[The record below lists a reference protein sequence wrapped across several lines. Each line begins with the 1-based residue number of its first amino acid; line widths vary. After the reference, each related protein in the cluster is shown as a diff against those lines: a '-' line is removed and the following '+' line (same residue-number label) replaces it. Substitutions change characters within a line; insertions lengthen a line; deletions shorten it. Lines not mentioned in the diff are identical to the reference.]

1 MTRVGHFSAGMAR
14 MATLPAFLDAE
25 LERIRPWRATSFDV
39 VAGWGRKPSWEAA
52 RRYAQ
57 DRQLPL
63 WTLEDGFF
71 RSLGLGVTGSPA
83 HSLIVDPIGIY
94 FDATAPSRLEQM
106 ILADDLDTETRQR
119 ARRLMQQVVDWR
131 LSKYNTAPDVP
142 LPAGDGRPRVLVIDQ
157 TLNDASVRY
166 GLADVVTFRRML
178 DEAIADNPGAEILVK
193 IHPDVL
199 AGKKQGYLLEA
210 AQEAGCTLLAD
221 PRSPWAVLDAVDAVY
236 TVTSQMGF
244 EALLA
249 GKTVHCFGMPFY
261 AGWGLT
267 HDRQSSPRRGA
278 SRDLVALFAHAVL
291 RYPRYINPYTQQ
303 RCSPEEALGRIA
315 EQYRQQEASRGRW
328 LTVGLSRRKRRFVSD
343 FLGPAADVS
352 HVSAGPLPAA
362 MDDNRPVVGWAASMP
377 PEMPERAARAGRA
390 LWRVEDGFLRSVG
403 LGVDLV
409 EPLSLVLDS
418 RGIYFDPT
426 APSNLEV
433 LLAETRF
440 DESLRA
446 RARAL
451 RKRLVALRLTKYN
464 VGRSCDLNAP
474 PGRKVILVPG
484 QVETDASIRRGA
496 GTVRTNRAL
505 LEATRAANP
514 SAWIVY
520 KPHPD
525 VMSGARVGEVSPDG
539 GLADRELV
547 DADMTSL
554 LDQVDEVHTMTSL
567 AGFEALLRGVSVTT
581 YGMPFYAGW
590 GLTTDRL
597 ESLRRGR
604 SLSLDELVAGTL
616 ILYPRYRDPVSGELV
631 DVETAVSLLEAWKQA
646 RPAETLSLFQR
657 VYRLVRRRR

>member
-1 MTRVGHFSAGMAR
+1 MTCVGHFSAGMAR
-14 MATLPAFLDAE
+14 IATLPVFLEAE
-25 LERIRPWRATSFDV
+25 LVRIRPWRSTSPEV
-39 VAGWGRKPSWEAA
+39 MAGWGRKPSWEKA
-52 RRYAQ
+52 RRYAAHH
-57 DRQLPL
+57 RVPL

-71 RSLGLGVTGSPA
+71 RSLGLGVAGSPA
-83 HSLIVDPIGIY
+83 HSLIVDPVGIY

-106 ILADDLDTETRQR
+106 ILADDLDAETRQR
-119 ARRLMQQVVDWR
+119 AQHLMQQVVDWR
-131 LSKYNTAPDVP
+131 LSKYNTAPDSP
-142 LPAGDGRPRVLVIDQ
+142 LPPSNGRPRVLVIDQ
-157 TLNDASVRY
+157 TFNDASVRY
-166 GLADVVTFRRML
+166 GLANAETFRRML
-178 DEAIADNPGAEILVK
+178 DESIADNPGAEILVK

-210 AQEAGCTLLAD
+210 ARAAGCTLLAE

-267 HDRQSSPRRGA
+267 RDRQSSPRRGV

-291 RYPRYINPYTQQ
+291 RYPRYINPYTRQP
-303 RCSPEEALGRIA
+303 CSPEEALGRIA
-315 EQYRQQEASRGRW
+315 EQYRQQEVSRGRW
-328 LTVGLSRRKRRFVSD
+328 QSVGLSRRKRRFVSD
-343 FLGPAADVS
+343 FLGAAADVS
-352 HVSAGPLPAA
+352 HVSAGTLPSS
-362 MDDNRPVVGWAASMP
+362 MDDDARVVGWAASMP
-377 PEMPERAARAGRA
+377 LELPEREAQAGRG

-426 APSNLEV
+426 APSDLEV

-440 DESLRA
+440 DESMRV

-451 RKRLVALRLTKYN
+451 RERLVALRLTKYN
-464 VGRSCDLNAP
+464 VGHACDLNAP

-484 QVETDASIRRGA
+484 QVETDASIRCGA
-496 GTVRTNRAL
+496 GAVRTNRQL
-505 LEATRAANP
+505 LEAVRAANP

-525 VMSGARVGEVSPDG
+525 VISGARVGEVSSDDG
-539 GLADRELV
+539 LVDQELI
-547 DADMTSL
+547 DADMPSL
-554 LDQVDEVHTMTSL
+554 LDQVDEVHTITSL
-567 AGFEALLRGVSVTT
+567 AGFEAILRGVAVTT

-597 ESLRRGR
+597 DAPRRGR

-616 ILYPRYRDPVSGELV
+616 ILYPRYRDPSSGELV
-631 DVETAVSLLEAWKQA
+631 DVETAVSLLEAWKKAQPAQA
-646 RPAETLSLFQR
+646 LSLFQR
-657 VYRLVRRRR
+657 FYRLVRRRR